1 MDTKNIP
8 VSIYAH
14 YKCLPFIYN
23 KQFTTH
29 PVTVN
34 FSIQSCLL
42 REISLLSGNF
52 PCESQAG
59 CCDRSLERTVGKL
72 YVTQASG
79 AFIH

>member
-1 MDTKNIP
+1 MNIKNIP

-52 PCESQAG
+52 PCES
-59 CCDRSLERTVGKL
+59 
-72 YVTQASG
+72 
-79 AFIH
+79 